1 MQTMANVLDIPI
13 SICLSEQT
21 PALGAAISASVASG
35 IYKTIPEAIKIM
47 GSDFEK
53 VYYPEKIKVE
63 RLKKMYINYNQL
75 SMVTENELK
84 N

>member
-1 MQTMANVLDIPI
+1 
-13 SICLSEQT
+13 
-21 PALGAAISASVASG
+21 
-35 IYKTIPEAIKIM
+35 M